1 MAAIIK
7 FDEKMKEQFYK
18 WAEGY
23 LQSNT
28 GKSLDQYPIEHIL
41 CTLIEK
47 NILSLEQIR
56 AELKMRKIMLH
67 ESYFEKA
74 LWLIEEM
81 KKDQE

>member
-1 MAAIIK
+1 MAKIID
-7 FDEKMKEQFYK
+7 FEKNTKEQFYR
-18 WAEGY
+18 WAENH
-23 LQSNT
+23 LKSNT

-81 KKDQE
+81 KKGEE

>member
-7 FDEKMKEQFYK
+7 FDEIMKERFYK

-23 LQSNT
+23 LQSNA

-81 KKDQE
+81 KKGEE

>member
-7 FDEKMKEQFYK
+7 FDEIMKERFYK

-23 LQSNT
+23 LQSNA